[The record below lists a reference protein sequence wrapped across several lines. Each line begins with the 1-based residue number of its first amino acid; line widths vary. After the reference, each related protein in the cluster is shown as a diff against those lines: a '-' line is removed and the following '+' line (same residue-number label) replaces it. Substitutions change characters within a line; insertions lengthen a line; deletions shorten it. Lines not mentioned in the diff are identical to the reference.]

1 MKSKILFFITILLFV
16 SSCTMVNHS
25 VSTPIIYLS
34 DLNVSDEVWGQAK
47 STKVLGID
55 FQRLLKRNI
64 ESANVGLSTTSIP
77 INVENIGAPA
87 IQTIGISIID
97 TESLALN
104 DLLNK
109 NKEYDVLIS
118 PKFSKTTEGFWP
130 IYWTETVMVKAR
142 IGTIK

>member
-1 MKSKILFFITILLFV
+1 MKSKILFFITILLFL

-77 INVENIGAPA
+77 INVEAIPININAATRVFFLP
-87 IQTIGISIID
+87 T
-97 TESLALN
+97 L
-104 DLLNK
+104 
-109 NKEYDVLIS
+109 S
-118 PKFSKTTEGFWP
+118 PKCPKRIPP
-130 IYWTETVMVKAR
+130 IGLA
-142 IGTIK
+142 IKPAAKVNKDNISAVD